1 MKKAAPL
8 TLLLLS
14 ILILAACA
22 PAFRADAPAAYPEA
36 VIGAPEPG
44 IVGSDAVGLEGG
56 RSALA
61 PSGEFAVDQAPTTD
75 ERLVVQ
81 TANLSEVV
89 ADPAAKASAI
99 RQMAEAMGGYVV
111 SSNIYQSTYGEAG
124 VIANN
129 ASVMVRVP
137 ANRLEEAL
145 GQIKAGAVE
154 VRSENVSGEDV
165 TAQYVDLESRLR
177 SLEAT
182 EAQLLEIMEGA
193 TKTPDALAV
202 LNDLKVVQAE
212 IEAVKGQMKYYK
224 ESAAFSAISVELIP
238 DVATQPI
245 DIGGWQPQGTV
256 KAAVEAL
263 ISALQWLVDAA
274 IWVGICVLPIAL
286 LIGLPLFLIARAAR
300 RRRAKAASKDA
311 PAS

>member
-1 MKKAAPL
+1 MKRSASL
-8 TLLLLS
+8 TLLFLAG
-14 ILILAACA
+14 LIVAACSSAARTTEAPSIIASVGGA
-22 PAFRADAPAAYPEA
+22 PADAF
-36 VIGAPEPG
+36 AP
-44 IVGSDAVGLEGG
+44 EGG
-56 RSALA
+56 RAAVA
-61 PSGEFAVDQAPTTD
+61 PSGELAVGQAPTTD

-81 TANLSEVV
+81 TANLSMVV
-89 ADPAAKASAI
+89 ADPAAKATAI

-111 SSNIYQSTYGEAG
+111 SSNIYKSTYGDSGQTAD
-124 VIANN
+124 N

-137 ANRLEEAL
+137 ANRLEDAL
-145 GQIKAGAVE
+145 GQIKADAIE
-154 VRSENVSGEDV
+154 VRNENVSGEDV

-182 EAQLLEIMEGA
+182 EAQLLKIMEGA

-202 LNDLKVVQAE
+202 LNDLKGVQSE

-224 ESAAFSAISVELIP
+224 ESAAYSAISVELIP

-245 DIGGWQPQGTV
+245 EIGGWQPKGTV

-263 ISALQWLVDAA
+263 VRALQWLVDAA

-286 LIGLPLFLIARAAR
+286 LIGLPLFLILRAAR
-300 RRRAKAASKDA
+300 RRRARKAAQT

>member
-1 MKKAAPL
+1 MKKPVAK
-8 TLLLLS
+8 TFLLLPV
-14 ILILAACA
+14 LILAACSPQLLAATEA
-22 PAFRADAPAAYPEA
+22 PAFY
-36 VIGAPEPG
+36 PEPG
-44 IVGSDAVGLEGG
+44 VGFVAGDAVGLEGG
-56 RSALA
+56 RAAQA
-61 PSGEFAVDQAPTTD
+61 PSGEIAVGQVPTTD

-81 TANLSEVV
+81 TAALSMVV
-89 ADPAAKASAI
+89 GDPVAKATAI

-111 SSNIYQSTYGEAG
+111 SSYVYKSTYGDAG
-124 VIANN
+124 LTADN
-129 ASVMVRVP
+129 ASVMVRIP
-137 ANRLEEAL
+137 ADRLEDAL

-193 TKTPDALAV
+193 TKTEDALAV
-202 LNDLKVVQAE
+202 LNELKLIQGE
-212 IEAVKGQMKYYK
+212 IEAVKGQMKYYR

-245 DIGGWQPQGTV
+245 DTGGWEPQGTV

-263 ISALQWLVDAA
+263 IDALQWLGNVA
-274 IWVGICVLPIAL
+274 IWLAICVLPIAL
-286 LIGLPLFLIARAAR
+286 ILALPIWLILRAAR
-300 RRRAKAASKDA
+300 RRRAKATSKDTA
-311 PAS
+311 AK